1 MTMLKIK
8 TLSSLIALSAVGV
21 TVAFAAD
28 DAASIQKKL
37 TGEYSLTKTTAD
49 LTDIVTAGSILVLQK
64 DNLVLSP
71 TTTTGLGGNTYKDGK
86 ISQNAAVKAKSAFGK
101 LGRIPGVGII
111 PGTGAAAGAAG
122 TADSASGA
130 APRTYVTG
138 EKMWVTKIEIKNDNK
153 EDAVIFDLYTDAVN
167 EIRYRGQI
175 RMVLPKGAGVDQ
187 ASKLVAEV
195 FKVQPPEDQKD
206 TSANG
211 GGQQQQQ
218 QQQQAP
224 PAAAQQAPPPAIAP
238 PPPPPADAA
247 PPDIPPPPPPSD
259 TPPATIALKQ
269 TIEQV
274 VAIMGQPVRIANL
287 GTKQIYYY
295 KDLKVTFTAGKVTDV
310 Q

>member
-1 MTMLKIK
+1 MPKIK

-21 TVAFAAD
+21 TLAFAAD
-28 DAASIQKKL
+28 DAATIQKKL
-37 TGEYSLTKTTAD
+37 TAEFSTTKTTAD

-71 TTTTGLGGNTYKDGK
+71 TTTTGLGANTYKDGK
-86 ISQNAAVKAKSAFGK
+86 ITQNAAVKAKSAFSK
-101 LGRIPGVGII
+101 LGRIPGVGVI

-138 EKMWVTKIEIKNDNK
+138 EKMWVTKIEAKTDGKDEI
-153 EDAVIFDLYTDAVN
+153 VVFDLFTDAVSDV
-167 EIRYRGQI
+167 RYKGQI
-175 RMVLPKGAGVDQ
+175 RMVYPKGASADQVD
-187 ASKLVAEV
+187 KLVAEV
-195 FKVQPPEDQKD
+195 FKIQPPEEQKEA
-206 TSANG
+206 TPAAG
-211 GGQQQQQ
+211 AQQKAAP
-218 QQQQAP
+218 AP
-224 PAAAQQAPPPAIAP
+224 PAQEAAPPAIAP

-259 TPPATIALKQ
+259 APPATIALKQ

-274 VAIMGQPVRIANL
+274 VAIMGQPTRIANL